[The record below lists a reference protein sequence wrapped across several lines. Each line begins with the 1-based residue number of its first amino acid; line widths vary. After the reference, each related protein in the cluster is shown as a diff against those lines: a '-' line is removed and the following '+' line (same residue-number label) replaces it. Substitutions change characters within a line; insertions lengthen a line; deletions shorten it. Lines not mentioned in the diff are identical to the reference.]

1 VTNRP
6 MSMSQS
12 QSQSMSPSP
21 SSAGATA
28 PSDPPAAHAEP
39 SVAHADR
46 SVVAAD
52 DESRSPSTGGPML
65 LSRVAEAVYWTGRYL
80 ERAEATARL
89 LKVHTELFLD
99 LPKSA
104 GVDWEPLLLV
114 TGGTEAFRD
123 LYREPGEED
132 VVAFLGIDARNPD
145 SILGSLDRARTNMRT
160 ARFLFPRE
168 LCEGLNNQYL
178 LAVEECEEAV
188 PRRSRMRWLDS
199 IVAECQRMSGII
211 SGAMNHDEVYAFL
224 RIGRLVERADMT
236 TRVLD
241 VCAATFFHS
250 EDQLRPYADVT
261 WMSVLKSLSAYHTYR
276 RHVQT
281 RVRGADAMAFLLR
294 DPQFPRSVEH
304 CLIEISRSLIEL
316 PRHDEPLRVCAEAET
331 MVSDVKIQSLA
342 WEGLHR
348 YADQLQQQL
357 GVLHLCLEEQYF
369 AVEAHAPS
377 ELATA

>member
-1 VTNRP
+1 
-6 MSMSQS
+6 
-12 QSQSMSPSP
+12 
-21 SSAGATA
+21 
-28 PSDPPAAHAEP
+28 
-39 SVAHADR
+39 
-46 SVVAAD
+46 
-52 DESRSPSTGGPML
+52 ML

-80 ERAEATARL
+80 ERTEATARL
-89 LKVHTELFLD
+89 LAVHTELFLD
-99 LPKSA
+99 LPKAA
-104 GVDWEPLLLV
+104 GVDWAPLLYV
-114 TGGTEAFRD
+114 TGGIDPFAE
-123 LYREPGEED
+123 LYPDTGEED
-132 VVAFLGIDARNPD
+132 VVAFLSIDARNPD

-188 PRRSRMRWLDS
+188 PRRSRMRWLAS
-199 IVAECQRMSGII
+199 IVAECQRLSGII
-211 SGAMNHDEVYAFL
+211 SGALNHDEVYAFL
-224 RIGRLVERADMT
+224 RLGRLIERADMT

-281 RVRGADAMAFLLR
+281 QVRGADAMAFLLR

-316 PRHDEPLRVCAEAET
+316 PRHDVPLRVCADAEM
-331 MVSDVKIQSLA
+331 MVSGIQIRPLT
-342 WEGLHR
+342 WDGLHR
-348 YADQLQQQL
+348 CADQLQRQL
-357 GVLHLCLEEQYF
+357 GVLHHCLEDQWF
-369 AVEAHAPS
+369 SFEAHATS